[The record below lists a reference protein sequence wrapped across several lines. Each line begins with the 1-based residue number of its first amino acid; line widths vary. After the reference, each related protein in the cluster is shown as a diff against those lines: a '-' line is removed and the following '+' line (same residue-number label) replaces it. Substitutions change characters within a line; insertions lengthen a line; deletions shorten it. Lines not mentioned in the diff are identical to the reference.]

1 MQGTVNGKTIEQ
13 GPPNL
18 ETAKQETAKENTVK
32 QVDLAEEERRR
43 EEMEDAVEA
52 LLQLSHEAW
61 AEDLKGNALVKDES
75 SC

>member
-1 MQGTVNGKTIEQ
+1 MQETVNGKTVEQ

-18 ETAKQETAKENTVK
+18 ETAKENTIN
-32 QVDLAEEERRR
+32 QVDLAEEGRRG

>member
-1 MQGTVNGKTIEQ
+1 MQETVNGKTVEQ
-13 GPPNL
+13 GSPIL
-18 ETAKQETAKENTVK
+18 ENAKENTVK

-52 LLQLSHEAW
+52 LLQLSHETW